1 MKMKNFFAVA
11 LLLLSG
17 TAMAQTTYT
26 DADGNE
32 YEFNKHAFIN
42 VGGGL
47 QYTLGEA
54 KFGDLLSPNFQ
65 LGLGY
70 QFSPVLAARLQVN
83 GLQSK
88 GGWNGLGNPP
98 LNKDYKFNYFAPG
111 VDLMFN
117 LSNLICG
124 YNPTRVFNLTA
135 FLGAGANFGSGNDD
149 ANAIGAELGG
159 RARSAAYN
167 LEYLWDGTKIRP
179 FGRGGLE
186 AAFRLS
192 DKLSLLVEGNAN
204 ILSDKYNSKKAGN
217 ADWYFNGLVGLRI
230 NLGSSY
236 TKSAR
241 QQVVNHGGDNNN
253 TDTGSQNNPPV
264 VNPPVTP
271 PNTDGGGHSQRVEP
285 LRRDIF
291 FTINKSTINES
302 EQQKV
307 ADIANYLR
315 QNPNARVA
323 LCGYADRGTGND
335 RINDRLARER
345 VEIVKRELITKYGI
359 AESRITT
366 DSKGAR
372 EQPFAVNEQNRVT
385 IAIAE

>member
-1 MKMKNFFAVA
+1 MKMKNFFAAA
-11 LLLLSG
+11 LLLVSG
-17 TAMAQTTYT
+17 TAMAQSTYT
-26 DADGNE
+26 DAEGNE
-32 YEFNKHAFIN
+32 YEFNKHAFFN
-42 VGGGL
+42 VGVGG

-83 GLQSK
+83 GIQSK

-98 LNKDYKFNYFAPG
+98 LNADYKFNYVAPG

-124 YNPTRVFNLTA
+124 YNPTRVFNLSA
-135 FLGAGANFGSGNDD
+135 FLGAGANIGFGNDD
-149 ANAIGAELGG
+149 VNDI
-159 RARSAAYN
+159 ARQLQARPAVYN

-186 AAFRLS
+186 AAIRLG
-192 DKLSLLVEGNAN
+192 DKVNLIVEGNAN
-204 ILSDKYNSKKAGN
+204 ILSDKYNSKKAEN
-217 ADWYFNGLVGLRI
+217 ADWYFNALVGLRI
-230 NLGSSY
+230 NLGKSY
-236 TKSAR
+236 TKTERRVMPTTPAPNTNTGSGSDNLP
-241 QQVVNHGGDNNN
+241 VVTPPVVPQN
-253 TDTGSQNNPPV
+253 TDTGQDNA
-264 VNPPVTP
+264 
-271 PNTDGGGHSQRVEP
+271 VEP

-291 FTINKSTINES
+291 FTINKYEIRDS

-307 ADIANYLR
+307 AEIANYLR
-315 QNPNARVA
+315 QYPNARVA

-335 RINDRLARER
+335 RINDRLARQR
-345 VEIVKRELITKYGI
+345 VEIVKQELVTRYGI
-359 AESRITT
+359 AESRIST